1 MTTGSIPRTAAA
13 ALELWDA
20 GIPVPAFQVESEGAS
35 QEEIYGFAFDLL
47 RHNTDKTVGDAPA
60 TLSDRERAIAYSIA
74 SVARSKGWAMM
85 LKQHI
90 GPGIPALTIQ
100 KGQ

>member
-20 GIPVPAFQVESEGAS
+20 GKPVPAFQVESEGAS
-35 QEEIYGFAFDLL
+35 QEEIYGFAFELL
-47 RHNTDKTVGDAPA
+47 RDDTTVGDAPA